1 MIINVINIAIYIFNS
16 KLNLKYWKSEIFL
29 DNSIKAFA
37 ANSVVFAGYIDR
49 LWNIWYVNIVINDDD
64 SIIKDNGTANIFA
77 IIELRFKILKW
88 YIFNGSIDIS
98 DIILIAKNPNM
109 IINIFFKKAFI
120 FKFLIFD
127 II

>member
-1 MIINVINIAIYIFNS
+1 MTKVTNIAIYIFNS
-16 KLNLKYWKSEIFL
+16 KLYLKYWKSEIPL
-29 DNSIKAFA
+29 DNSIKRFA

-49 LWNIWYVNIVINDDD
+49 LLNIWYVNIVINDDE

-109 IINIFFKKAFI
+109 VINIFFKKVFI

>member
-1 MIINVINIAIYIFNS
+1 M
-16 KLNLKYWKSEIFL
+16 
-29 DNSIKAFA
+29 
-37 ANSVVFAGYIDR
+37 
-49 LWNIWYVNIVINDDD
+49 NIVINDDE

-109 IINIFFKKAFI
+109 VINIFFKKVFI

>member
-1 MIINVINIAIYIFNS
+1 MTKVINIAIYIFNS
-16 KLNLKYWKSEIFL
+16 KLYLRYWKWEIPL
-29 DNSIKAFA
+29 DNSIKRFA

-49 LWNIWYVNIVINDDD
+49 LLNIWYVNIVINDDE

-88 YIFNGSIDIS
+88 YMFNGSIDIS

-109 IINIFFKKAFI
+109 VINIFFKKVFI
-120 FKFLIFD
+120 FKYLIFD